1 MPGMRGEGGSRHG
14 QREKVSGPLVGS
26 AASMARVGADL
37 LLAEVVSLPR
47 TPDGSLMDVGCMEG
61 GSTSRR
67 KLLATEGRLP
77 AASTCSS

>member
-47 TPDGSLMDVGCMEG
+47 TPVLRFRPSPLAPLTFVLVEAHIPW
-61 GSTSRR
+61 
-67 KLLATEGRLP
+67 KLGNV
-77 AASTCSS
+77 